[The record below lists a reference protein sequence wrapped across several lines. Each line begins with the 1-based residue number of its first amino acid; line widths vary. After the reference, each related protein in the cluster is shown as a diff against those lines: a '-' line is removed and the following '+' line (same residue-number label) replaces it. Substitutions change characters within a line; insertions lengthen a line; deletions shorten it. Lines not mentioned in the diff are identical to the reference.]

1 MLAFGE
7 SFYLYYY
14 CLDGRKFVKH
24 SVGGCWEVRDPK
36 LPRFFLFTKT
46 TELLNNQT
54 FTFLF
59 LLKKNSQNPEPTVSS
74 PKMEKALNNQLPKW
88 SRV

>member
-1 MLAFGE
+1 MLTFGE

-14 CLDGRKFVKH
+14 CLDRRKFVKH

-46 TELLNNQT
+46 TELLIYNTNSENKSRILSNELRKRDT
-54 FTFLF
+54 RNAGFLA
-59 LLKKNSQNPEPTVSS
+59 
-74 PKMEKALNNQLPKW
+74 KA
-88 SRV
+88 